1 MTARRVLVTGAAS
14 GIGAATVRRFRADGA
29 DVAALDVDSGALVS
43 VDAEVRVVADVADA
57 DAVAAGVED
66 AAAALGGLDV
76 LVCSAGVIA
85 HGTVLETPPDEWE
98 RLFAINVRGVYLCAR
113 AAIPH
118 LRSAG
123 GGAIVTV
130 ASQLAVVAQR
140 RTAAYCATKGAV
152 LQLTRALALDHAAD
166 GIRVN
171 AVCPGPTLTPMVT
184 SLFSR
189 AELDEYAATAHA
201 HGRMVEPEEIAE
213 AIAYLAS
220 PSAGSTIGAALV
232 VDGGYTIL

>member
-1 MTARRVLVTGAAS
+1 MAARRVLVTGAAS

-29 DVAALDVDSGALVS
+29 AVAGLDADSGALAS
-43 VDAEVRVVADVADA
+43 LAVDVRVETDVADA
-57 DAVAAGVED
+57 DAVEAAVD
-66 AAAALGGLDV
+66 AAAAALGGLDV

-85 HGTVLETPPDEWE
+85 HGTVLETAPDEWD
-98 RLFAINVRGVYLCAR
+98 RLFAVNVRGIYLCAR

-118 LRSAG
+118 LRRAG

-130 ASQLAVVAQR
+130 ASQLGLVAQR
-140 RTAAYCATKGAV
+140 RTAAYCAAKGAV

-189 AELDEYAATAHA
+189 AELDEYSATVHA
-201 HGRMVEPEEIAE
+201 HGRMVEPDEIAD

-232 VDGGYTIL
+232 VDGGYSIR